1 MAGKFTAAG
10 DSGESRERF
19 IVCHLCHFFL
29 FAIIINIINIIVCH
43 FFLVATIINITIII
57 WLNLLNGL
65 NSKLFLVCYSLLKSE
80 LHWQDL
86 FRDSPL
92 DHMWL
97 AQRRAKILYLAGVG
111 HIWAHI

>member
-80 LHWQDL
+80 LHLQDL
-86 FRDSPL
+86 FRDTPL
-92 DHMWL
+92 DH
-97 AQRRAKILYLAGVG
+97 
-111 HIWAHI
+111 IWRNQIRTQV